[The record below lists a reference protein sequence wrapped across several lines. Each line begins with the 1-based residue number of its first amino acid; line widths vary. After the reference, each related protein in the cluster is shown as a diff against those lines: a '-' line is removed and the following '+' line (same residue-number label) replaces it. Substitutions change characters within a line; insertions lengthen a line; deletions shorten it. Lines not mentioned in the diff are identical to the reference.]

1 MVLDPVRTI
10 LGGIIAS
17 VVWFVIG
24 GALYMN
30 PVTDKIY
37 KSADNSA
44 VREWPS
50 LSKYLGL
57 MFLGGVLAQYTL
69 WALVFVLVKPA
80 LPGGA
85 FSQGIV
91 FGLVLIAIKIWPRF
105 FDMWIQTTYPNR
117 KLVVELING
126 SIGSFVGGL
135 IFAYVL

>member
-1 MVLDPVRTI
+1 MALDPVRTI
-10 LGGIIAS
+10 VGGVIAS
-17 VVWFVIG
+17 VAWFVIG

-30 PVTDKIY
+30 PFTDKIY

-44 VREWPS
+44 VKEWSS
-50 LSKYLGL
+50 LPKYIGL
-57 MFLGGVLAQYTL
+57 MFLGGVLAQYML
-69 WALVFVLVKPA
+69 WAFVFALVKPA

-85 FSQGIV
+85 FLQGVV

-117 KLVVELING
+117 KLVIELING